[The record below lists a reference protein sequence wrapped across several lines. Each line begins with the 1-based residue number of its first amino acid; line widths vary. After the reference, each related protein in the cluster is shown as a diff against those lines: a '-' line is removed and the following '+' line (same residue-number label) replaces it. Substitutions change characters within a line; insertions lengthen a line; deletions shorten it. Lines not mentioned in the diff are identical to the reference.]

1 MGLHSDK
8 TTADL
13 YKKSEDRVITMIWK
27 VNENCT
33 ACGTCADVC
42 PVDPTL
48 YVIND
53 VAVYQEARA
62 DECTEC
68 YACVDSCPE
77 GAIEE

>member
-1 MGLHSDK
+1 
-8 TTADL
+8 
-13 YKKSEDRVITMIWK
+13 MIWK

-53 VAVYQEARA
+53 VAVYVLDRA
-62 DECTEC
+62 DDCTEC

-77 GAIEE
+77 GAIEEG